1 MMNTVKTT
9 LLLAILTAIFIVI
22 GNLVG
27 GQSGMIIALI
37 IAALMN
43 FISYWFSDKI
53 VLAMY
58 RAKPVTRDEAKDIYR
73 IVEDLTQREGL
84 PMPKIYIIPNDSP
97 NAFATGRDPNHA
109 AVAVTE
115 GLLDLMSYEEV
126 QGVIAH
132 ELSHVKHRDT
142 LIGTIAATLAGA
154 IMMLANMARWGAFLY
169 GGRDEN
175 GRNNI
180 ISLLVLAVLAP
191 LAAMLIQMAI
201 SRSRE
206 YKADEGAARMTG
218 NPNGLASALRKLGE
232 VSKRRPMVASN
243 NTAHLFIV
251 QPFSGQAFLSLFS
264 THPPIEERVK
274 RLTGMNVNSLIS

>member
-1 MMNTVKTT
+1 MNTIKTT
-9 LLLAILTAIFIVI
+9 ILLAALTALFIVL
-22 GNLVG
+22 GNVIG
-27 GQSGMIIALI
+27 GQSGMIIALV

-58 RAKPVTRDEAKDIYR
+58 KAKPVTREEAKDLYR
-73 IVEDLTQREGL
+73 IVEDLTQRAGL
-84 PMPKIYIIPNDSP
+84 PMPKVYIIPGDSP

-115 GLLDLMSYEEV
+115 GLMDLMNHDEI

-142 LIGTIAATLAGA
+142 LIGTVAATLAGA
-154 IMMLANMARWGAFLY
+154 IMVLANMARWGAFMY
-169 GGRDEN
+169 GGRDDE
-175 GRNNI
+175 GRDNI
-180 ISLLVLAVLAP
+180 ISLLVLAILAP
-191 LAAMLIQMAI
+191 IAAMLIQMAI

-206 YKADEGAARMTG
+206 YKADDGAAHMTG
-218 NPNGLASALRKLGE
+218 NPYGLASALRKLSE
-232 VSKRRPMVASN
+232 TSKRKPLFASR

-251 QPFSGQAFLSLFS
+251 QPFTGKAFLNLFS
-264 THPPIEERVK
+264 THPPIEERIK
-274 RLTGMNVNSLIS
+274 RLQSMNSLVS

>member
-1 MMNTVKTT
+1 MNTVKTT

-58 RAKPVTRDEAKDIYR
+58 KAKPVTRDEAKDIYR

-84 PMPKIYIIPNDSP
+84 PMPKIYVIPNDSP

>member
-84 PMPKIYIIPNDSP
+84 PMPKIYVIPNDSP

-251 QPFSGQAFLSLFS
+251 QPFSGQAFLNLFS

>member
-1 MMNTVKTT
+1 MNTVKTT

>member
-1 MMNTVKTT
+1 MNTVKTT

-84 PMPKIYIIPNDSP
+84 PMPKIYVIPNDSP